1 MAFPVTPRIGGICLV
16 ILWLGTAC
24 APGGG
29 PEAVSPTAAPEP
41 ATPTL
46 ASPVQ
51 AVAPATTPEDS
62 LADLVALEALHDLE
76 FGSLAKGA
84 DHVRG
89 VVSAAGLSNL
99 GAQLRSGAGLPPG
112 PRGGPASAAA
122 PAYDLEIEPFADRA
136 RVKYYTDFFLG
147 PARKR
152 FRIWLGRLPRYE
164 GMIRAR
170 FRALGVPE
178 DLVYLAIIESGYSN
192 TAVSRSNAVGMW
204 QFIRSTAR
212 LYGLTVNT
220 WVDERRDPFKAT
232 EAAARH
238 LADLNAQFGSW
249 YLAAA
254 AYNGGAGRVS
264 RGIRRLAADT
274 DSLSD
279 ETFFRLSAR
288 RYLRRETRDYVPKLI
303 AATLIA
309 KDPAKFG
316 FTSIPYLQ
324 PLVFDEITV
333 PDATGLDVIAEL
345 ADTTSRALMELN
357 PHYIRGVTPPNRTSI
372 VRVPRGTGTKV
383 ARRYAELPP
392 GERVSFVEHVVR
404 KGSDPVR
411 DWAAVWGERAAAAG
425 CQQQCPSQAAAHR
438 PAVGDPHQRGGAD
451 AGSQRPG
458 TTAQA
463 SGVRSPVP
471 RGAPWGVPLED
482 LPALRRADQRSQAV
496 ERDCGERGA
505 ACGAAAGGGPACG
518 RNPVDNQGA
527 HAGGAVCCAPTLL
540 HPTADNPP

>member
-404 KGSDPVR
+404 KGQTLSEIGQRYGVSVR
-411 DWAAVWGERAAAAG
+411 LLRAANNNVHPKRLRIGQRLVIPISAAART
-425 CQQQCPSQAAAHR
+425 QAARGRAPQPR
-438 PAVGDPHQRGGAD
+438 PPV
-451 AGSQRPG
+451 
-458 TTAQA
+458 
-463 SGVRSPVP
+463 SGVRYHVVR
-471 RGAPWGVPLED
+471 RGESLWKISQRYGVRISD
-482 LPALRRADQRSQAV
+482 LRRWNGIAVNEVLRVGQRLAV
-496 ERDCGERGA
+496 A
-505 ACGAAAGGGPACG
+505 PPAGGT
-518 RNPVDNQGA
+518 Q
-527 HAGGAVCCAPTLL
+527 
-540 HPTADNPP
+540 